1 MGKWKKLIAIGLAVS
16 MIMPSCIP
24 QTLWAAE
31 FSADDS
37 VSVKEEFADGTEEE
51 QLSENIRMQEFE
63 TGETDADN
71 DMSFLSPDT
80 DNSEQSEQKEA
91 DTDQVAEGITMQLYS
106 EGKLEKVYVIP
117 YADIDAATAPAALN
131 GKSGYI
137 FKEWNTKDD
146 GTGDVYKPG
155 DSLKNLLISVNPEVQ
170 NQEETAKITENTVDS
185 EQSIENSVNVDAEK
199 VRNSQQTVDSEEGVS
214 AETAEATEVAVDIEQ
229 TKSTEELSGTSSA
242 KHFTADTMI
251 ITISRLHTL

>member
-185 EQSIENSVNVDAEK
+185 EQSIENSVNVDRRIGRNP
-199 VRNSQQTVDSEEGVS
+199 VRRYIRGKE
-214 AETAEATEVAVDIEQ
+214 
-229 TKSTEELSGTSSA
+229 
-242 KHFTADTMI
+242 
-251 ITISRLHTL
+251 